1 MSVQRKMMVTIP
13 RGCVFDVLVDD
24 CEEEVD
30 VAVEV
35 VEVVEVTLELEL
47 SVVEEEDWEELCEE
61 LCEEL
66 WLELTVELWDVDA
79 PLAPEPAKKKMYAA
93 AAATIRSTMARAIA
107 IGAIPLPL

>member
-13 RGCVFDVLVDD
+13 RGCVFDVLVDG
-24 CEEEVD
+24 CEEEVE
-30 VAVEV
+30 VTVEV
-35 VEVVEVTLELEL
+35 VDVVTFKVKL

>member
-1 MSVQRKMMVTIP
+1 LSVQRKMMVTIP

-61 LCEEL
+61 L
-66 WLELTVELWDVDA
+66 WVELTVELWDVDA

>member
-1 MSVQRKMMVTIP
+1 MFTIP

-61 LCEEL
+61 L
-66 WLELTVELWDVDA
+66 WVELTVELWDVDA
-79 PLAPEPAKKKMYAA
+79 LPTPEPAKRKMYAA
-93 AAATIRSTMARAIA
+93 TATTIRSTMARAIA
-107 IGAIPLPL
+107 IWAIPRPL